1 MFLPYLR
8 SVATSASEQR
18 LQALIE
24 QRTQPGADKA
34 AIDARIWDLLG
45 EEWTVMFTDLSGFSR
60 KVADFGIIHFL
71 QVIYESV
78 RLLAP
83 CIEQHDGILLKI
95 EADSM
100 LVIFRRPERA
110 VECALAMQDACATY
124 NRHRAPAER
133 ILLCVGLGHGRMLR
147 VGEEDVFGAEVN
159 AASKL
164 GEDTARGGEILVTE
178 NIRLAVPRADLRYE
192 ALPEPPPGAPA
203 AYRLHR
209 ETPTPTPPTA

>member
-8 SVATSASEQR
+8 SVATSASQHR
-18 LQALIE
+18 LQSLIE
-24 QRTQPGADKA
+24 QRTRPGADHA

-45 EEWTVMFTDLSGFSR
+45 EEWSVMFTDLSGFSR

-78 RLLAP
+78 RLLTPA
-83 CIEQHDGILLKI
+83 IERHDGILLKI

-110 VECALAMQDACATY
+110 LDCALDMQRACAGY
-124 NRHRAPAER
+124 NRDRAPAEQ
-133 ILLCVGLGHGRMLR
+133 ILLGVGLGHGRVLR
-147 VGEEDVFGAEVN
+147 VGEEDVFGSEVN

-164 GEDTARGGEILVTE
+164 GEDTARAGEVLVTGSVKAANE
-178 NIRLAVPRADLRYE
+178 RPGLRYE
-192 ALPEPPPGAPA
+192 RLAEPPPGAPE
-203 AYRLHR
+203 AYRVR
-209 ETPTPTPPTA
+209 VDG

>member
-8 SVATSASEQR
+8 SVATSASQQR
-18 LQALIE
+18 LQSLIE
-24 QRTQPGADKA
+24 ERTRPDADKA

-45 EEWTVMFTDLSGFSR
+45 EEWSVMFTDLSGFSR

-78 RLLAP
+78 RLLTP
-83 CIEQHDGILLKI
+83 SIERHDGILLKI

-100 LVIFRRPERA
+100 MVLFRRPERA
-110 VECALAMQDACATY
+110 LDCALDMQRACAAH
-124 NRHRAPAER
+124 NRDRTPAEQ
-133 ILLCVGLGHGRMLR
+133 ILLCIGLGHGKMLR

-164 GEDTARGGEILVTE
+164 GEDTAKAGEILVTE
-178 NIRLAVPRADLRYE
+178 NVKQANARPELRFE
-192 ALPEPPPGAPA
+192 RLPEPPPGAPA
-203 AYRLHR
+203 AYRVVR
-209 ETPTPTPPTA
+209 TGG